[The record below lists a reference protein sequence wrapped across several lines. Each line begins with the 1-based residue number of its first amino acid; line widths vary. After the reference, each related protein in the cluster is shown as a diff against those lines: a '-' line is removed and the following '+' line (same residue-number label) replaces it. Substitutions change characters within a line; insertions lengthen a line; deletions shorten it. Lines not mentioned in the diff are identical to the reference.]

1 MGKLNFTEVD
11 KNSAA
16 YKSSNSILESFVAT
30 GATPP
35 DGSTFKIVDAG
46 MVEDINLGLD
56 PQPVFVTDKGNRLF
70 IKSLIRDT
78 ITTDPV
84 THQLETKTPNGEF
97 NRLLREKLSSLK
109 TQTNGATLDALI
121 KWAKSLTLRMRKE
134 MVLKVTYSGEVR
146 PSAIHHID
154 IVK

>member
-30 GATPP
+30 GSTPP

-46 MVEDINLGLD
+46 MVEDQNLGLD
-56 PQPVFVTDKGNRLF
+56 PQPVFVTDQGSRLF

-84 THQLETKTPNGEF
+84 THQLKTKTPNGEF
-97 NRLLREKLSSLK
+97 NRLLKEKLSSLK
-109 TQTNGATLDALI
+109 TQTNGTTLDALI
-121 KWAKSLTLRMRKE
+121 KWAKPLTLRMRKE

-154 IVK
+154 VVK